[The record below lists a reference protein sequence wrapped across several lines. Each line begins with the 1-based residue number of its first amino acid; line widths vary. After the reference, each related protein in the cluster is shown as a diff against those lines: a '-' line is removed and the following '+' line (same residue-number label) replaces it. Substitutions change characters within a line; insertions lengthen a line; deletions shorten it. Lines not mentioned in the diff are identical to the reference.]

1 MLKYGTSTDKS
12 FLYLACICK
21 QISLPLRIES
31 KCAQARGTDT
41 SALSELS
48 TRAAAVM
55 KSLTNMVKPG
65 MPRKK
70 KRGEHHLIIV
80 FSTS

>member
-1 MLKYGTSTDKS
+1 MNEERFGTVK
-12 FLYLACICK
+12 K
-21 QISLPLRIES
+21 G
-31 KCAQARGTDT
+31 RGTDT
-41 SALSELS
+41 SEESELR

-55 KSLTNMVKPG
+55 KSLTNIVKPG